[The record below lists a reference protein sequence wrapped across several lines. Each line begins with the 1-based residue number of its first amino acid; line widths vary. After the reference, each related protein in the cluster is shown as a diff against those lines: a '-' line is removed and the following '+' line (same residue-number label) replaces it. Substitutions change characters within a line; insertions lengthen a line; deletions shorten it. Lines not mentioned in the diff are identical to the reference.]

1 MRMPM
6 PTRPPGATIEG
17 AVTAVRPQGNFC
29 DATTDAF
36 LRGMLRAVNAVRA
49 RHHAPPVRLHDG
61 LTRYAR
67 SRVREVSPG
76 SGPGGGDRGFHL
88 RASEVLYWGSSDQ
101 RRSGAADAREAV
113 EQWYTEAP
121 EYDFD
126 NPGFNPRAGH
136 FTQLVWRESV
146 LMGAARAVGGAP
158 GKFETFI
165 AVEFEHRG
173 NVEGEFMRNV
183 FPAVRRGY
191 RLFLR

>member
-1 MRMPM
+1 MSM

-36 LRGMLRAVNAVRA
+36 LRGMLRAVNSVRA

-67 SRVREVSPG
+67 SRVREVSRG
-76 SGPGGGDRGFHL
+76 TGPGGGDRGFRL